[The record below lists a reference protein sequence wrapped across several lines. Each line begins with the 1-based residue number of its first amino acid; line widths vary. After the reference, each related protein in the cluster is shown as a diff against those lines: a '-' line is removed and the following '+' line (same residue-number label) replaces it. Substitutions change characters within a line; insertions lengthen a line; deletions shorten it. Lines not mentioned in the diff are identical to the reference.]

1 MKSGIKMSV
10 FCFGDQG
17 GAKKPKN
24 QKVQFISK
32 KVFFL
37 VGGHLGDKSKCQK
50 IRNIII
56 WPVSGP
62 IGPKKGKN
70 KHNGKG
76 QFFRNIGLK
85 IG

>member
-1 MKSGIKMSV
+1 MSD
-10 FCFGDQG
+10 FCFGDRG
-17 GAKKPKN
+17 GPKSPKIRKCNFLVKKT
-24 QKVQFISK
+24 
-32 KVFFL
+32 VFFL

-76 QFFRNIGLK
+76 QFLGILDWK
-85 IG
+85 